1 MSVKEA
7 DMKTRKEAMTCCQGD
22 SGGNFSFVGH
32 MNLNLND

>member
-22 SGGNFSFVGH
+22 SGGNFSFVG
-32 MNLNLND
+32 LYELELK